1 MDEIG
6 MMLPVMTSPPH
17 TLPEQLTELGR
28 RVRALRKR
36 RKMTQAQLAERL
48 GIEVRHLQFIEAAE
62 SAPGFDLLVDLAAEL
77 EVAVGDLFEEAETPA
92 RRRGRPPKA

>member
-1 MDEIG
+1 MGERSR
-6 MMLPVMTSPPH
+6 SPQAQQARAH
-17 TLPEQLTELGR
+17 VAGNLHRL
-28 RVRALRKR
+28 RVRRGL
-36 RKMTQAQLAERL
+36 TQAQLAERL